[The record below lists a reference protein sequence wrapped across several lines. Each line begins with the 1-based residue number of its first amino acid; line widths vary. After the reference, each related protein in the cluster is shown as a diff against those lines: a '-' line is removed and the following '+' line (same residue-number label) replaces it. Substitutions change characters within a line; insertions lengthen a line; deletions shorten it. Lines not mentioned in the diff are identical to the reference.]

1 MVLTWSF
8 YLYGYFIALAL
19 SYTIIR
25 YCDLSQVKQ
34 LRENTPEDAILFS
47 LIIISLLSWGA
58 VVFYIFDMIYWG
70 CSKITKK

>member
-1 MVLTWSF
+1 MTWTF

-19 SYTIIR
+19 IYTIIR

-34 LRENTPEDAILFS
+34 FRENTPEDAILFS

-58 VVFYIFDMIYWG
+58 VVFCIFDLIYWG
-70 CSKITKK
+70 YSKITKK

>member
-1 MVLTWSF
+1 MELLLTF

-34 LRENTPEDAILFS
+34 FRENTPEDVILLS
-47 LIIISLLSWGA
+47 LIITSLLSWGA
-58 VVFYIFDMIYWG
+58 VVFCIFDFIYWA
-70 CSKITKK
+70 CSKIIKK

>member
-1 MVLTWSF
+1 MTWTF

-25 YCDLSQVKQ
+25 YCGLSQVKQ
-34 LRENTPEDAILFS
+34 YRKNTPEDVILFS

-58 VVFYIFDMIYWG
+58 VVFCIFDMIYWAYY
-70 CSKITKK
+70 KITKK

>member
-1 MVLTWSF
+1 MTWTF

-19 SYTIIR
+19 SYTLIK

-34 LRENTPEDAILFS
+34 YRENTPEDVILVS

-58 VVFYIFDMIYWG
+58 VVLCIFDMIYWAYY
-70 CSKITKK
+70 KITKK

>member
-1 MVLTWSF
+1 MTWTF

-19 SYTIIR
+19 SYTLIR

-34 LRENTPEDAILFS
+34 FRENTTEDVILFS

-58 VVFYIFDMIYWG
+58 VVFCIFDMIYWAYY
-70 CSKITKK
+70 KITKK

>member
-25 YCDLSQVKQ
+25 YCNFPQVKEI
-34 LRENTPEDAILFS
+34 RETIPEDVILLS
-47 LIIISLLSWGA
+47 LIITSLLSWGA
-58 VVFYIFDMIYWG
+58 VLFSIFDMIYWAY
-70 CSKITKK
+70 SEITKK

>member
-1 MVLTWSF
+1 MTWTF

-34 LRENTPEDAILFS
+34 FRENTPEDAIWFS

-58 VVFYIFDMIYWG
+58 VVFCIFDLIYWG
-70 CSKITKK
+70 YSKITKK

>member
-1 MVLTWSF
+1 MTWTF

-34 LRENTPEDAILFS
+34 FRENTPEDVILLS
-47 LIIISLLSWGA
+47 LIIISLLSWGT
-58 VVFYIFDMIYWG
+58 VVFCIFDLIYWG
-70 CSKITKK
+70 YSKITKK

>member
-25 YCDLSQVKQ
+25 YCDFSQVKQ

-58 VVFYIFDMIYWG
+58 VVFCIFDMIYWG

>member
-1 MVLTWSF
+1 MTWTF

-34 LRENTPEDAILFS
+34 FRENTPENAILFS

-58 VVFYIFDMIYWG
+58 VVFCIFDMIYWAYY
-70 CSKITKK
+70 KITKK